1 MYLLELAGQSVR
13 GLSPALRVAL
23 KPGYVVLKPPGA
35 ESPPLATLISAL
47 LFPEGR
53 GGDASFIAPG
63 QRAGKAGLTLLGNDQ
78 NTYRL
83 VRDLGG
89 PGALHRLDRT
99 TQKFVVVTEDANE
112 MTQCVRS
119 QVGAP
124 PKSTFEQLFSLTTHQ
139 LPSRRPSK
147 SRPAGTAISGPK
159 PALSLARPVEATGDP
174 AVAQRKLQELE
185 LELLLSKEIDQ
196 LQYRLDGVTSQVF
209 EAESSVKGNE
219 GLKAAL
225 AEAESAAAAAPS
237 LESLGLPKDIISRCE
252 RYPQLVQRR
261 DEALAKLGVGSD
273 EFAAVEEV
281 VSGAYVAPL
290 QGDARFWAGIG
301 AGVVALGVGVAMSG
315 PLRYLTLLDI
325 PAFGFAALVAL
336 KYVDDLQASQR
347 TSRKGGMKE
356 QREKKI
362 RDTFEAEAQHVQ
374 QAMKAL
380 GVDTPG
386 EAIEHLSRRPLLA
399 EKADELRSQLQAAEA
414 DPAFAKAASQVAKLK
429 HEQEAINQQLL
440 EKGGGVRPSS
450 DVEREIAR
458 VKESLRLARGG
469 APAGPT
475 GPTAESP
482 PSAGATPEDPSPT
495 LLTLA
500 ADFLAQDVPTVV
512 GGAKDRCSQYL
523 VALSDRRFQAV
534 DFDKEG
540 LARVSAGGKWTPAT
554 ALGVKD
560 LDLLYLSLRLTLVE
574 RCSATAK
581 VPFILED
588 AFGVL
593 DEAKVPLVARM
604 LKHVGTTTQ
613 VLHAAAAPAFDGM
626 ADLLVKV

>member
-35 ESPPLATLISAL
+35 ESPPLATLIIAL
-47 LFPEGR
+47 LFPDGR
-53 GGDASFIAPG
+53 GGDAAFIAPG
-63 QRAGKAGLTLLGNDQ
+63 QKTGKAGLTLLGNDQ

-89 PGALHRLDRT
+89 SGALHRLDRA
-99 TQKFVVVTEDANE
+99 TQKFAVVTEDTTD
-112 MTQCVRS
+112 MSQYVRS

-124 PKSTFEQLFSLTTHQ
+124 PKSTFEQLFALTANQ
-139 LPSRRPSK
+139 LPSRRAGK
-147 SRPAGTAISGPK
+147 SRSAGTSVSGPK
-159 PALSLARPVEATGDP
+159 PALSLARPVEAAGDQ
-174 AVAQRKLQELE
+174 AAAQRRLQDLERELV
-185 LELLLSKEIDQ
+185 LSKEIDQ
-196 LQYRLDGVTSQVF
+196 LQFRLDGVTSQLF
-209 EAESSVKGNE
+209 EAESGVKGNE

-225 AEAESAAAAAPS
+225 AEAEAAVAAAPTP
-237 LESLGLPKDIISRCE
+237 ESLGLPKDIISRCE

-261 DEALAKLGVGSD
+261 DEALAKLGIGSD
-273 EFAAVEEV
+273 EFAPFEEV
-281 VSGAYVAPL
+281 SGTYVAPL
-290 QGDARFWAGIG
+290 TGDARFWAGVGIGAVALG
-301 AGVVALGVGVAMSG
+301 AGVMMSG

-336 KYVDDLQASQR
+336 KYVDDLQQSQR
-347 TSRKGGMKE
+347 TSRKGGMRE

-362 RDTFEAEAQHVQ
+362 RDTFEAESQHVQ

-386 EAIEHLSRRPLLA
+386 EAIEHLSRGPLVA
-399 EKADELRSQLQAAEA
+399 ERAEELRRQLREAEG
-414 DPAFAKAASQVAKLK
+414 DPTFAKAASQVARLK
-429 HEQEAINQQLL
+429 KEQEDINSHLL
-440 EKGGGVRPSS
+440 EKGGGVRPAN

-469 APAGPT
+469 APA
-475 GPTAESP
+475 TASSTETAPSP
-482 PSAGATPEDPSPT
+482 GAAQEDPAPV
-495 LLTLA
+495 LLKLA
-500 ADFLAQDVPTVV
+500 ADFLSQDVPSVA
-512 GGAKDRCSQYL
+512 GGAKDRCGQYL

-540 LARVSAGGKWTPAT
+540 QARVSANGKWVPAST
-554 ALGVKD
+554 LPVKD

-574 RCSATAK
+574 KCCATVK
-581 VPFILED
+581 IPFILED
-588 AFGVL
+588 AFAAL
-593 DEAKVPLVARM
+593 DDAKVPLLARM

-613 VLHAAAAPAFDGM
+613 VLHASAAPAFDGM